1 MEKTYLVL
9 MILNMQKW
17 HYLNFSISEI
27 LKKIHFKN
35 IAFIENGNVILR

>member
-27 LKKIHFKN
+27 LNNLFKN

>member
-1 MEKTYLVL
+1 MGNAYLVL

-27 LKKIHFKN
+27 LKINSLLKYCICR
-35 IAFIENGNVILR
+35 E

>member
-1 MEKTYLVL
+1 MMLGYFFTNKAIKGMEKTYLVL

-27 LKKIHFKN
+27 LKINSF
-35 IAFIENGNVILR
+35 